1 MAGGDAMSARSFG
14 DIKAEFVNGEWE
26 FCYYGNAY
34 FSERTME
41 QFENDIRSA
50 RLWVRDQKQR
60 QKAEKDTP
68 ELPL

>member
-1 MAGGDAMSARSFG
+1 
-14 DIKAEFVNGEWE
+14 
-26 FCYYGNAY
+26 
-34 FSERTME
+34 ME